1 MRRMK
6 LSEAV
11 MVIYMDQY
19 RKAKA
24 TSIAMR
30 HRRDEERMCVNSSPA
45 VAMSATFCCRHPHA
59 FSPQLPD
66 DLAGIDIEAFVDRV
80 YGLASQ
86 I

>member
-1 MRRMK
+1 MK
-6 LSEAV
+6 LSETV

-24 TSIAMR
+24 TSVAMR

-45 VAMSATFCCRHPHA
+45 VAMLATFCCRHPHA

-66 DLAGIDIEAFVDRV
+66 DLASIDIEAFLDRV

>member
-1 MRRMK
+1 
-6 LSEAV
+6 

-24 TSIAMR
+24 TSVAMR
-30 HRRDEERMCVNSSPA
+30 HRRDEELMCVNSSPA
-45 VAMSATFCCRHPHA
+45 VALSATFCCRHPHA

-66 DLAGIDIEAFVDRV
+66 DLTDIDVEAFVDRV